1 MFDNYS
7 DSELRDLQDDLML
20 EADEVY
26 LLTPTQDWDEI
37 PVFTASDLYWKV
49 KYAPQNIGKSKKW
62 DFDRKMLECT
72 ANALKISRKD
82 KDADYSQEFLKD
94 YFQVP

>member
-26 LLTPTQDWDEI
+26 KGKDGNFELVSDSLSLRWRSHAVGTSKLLRSLLRND
-37 PVFTASDLYWKV
+37 
-49 KYAPQNIGKSKKW
+49 N
-62 DFDRKMLECT
+62 ML
-72 ANALKISRKD
+72 
-82 KDADYSQEFLKD
+82 
-94 YFQVP
+94 PH

>member
-37 PVFTASDLYWKV
+37 PVFT
-49 KYAPQNIGKSKKW
+49 
-62 DFDRKMLECT
+62 
-72 ANALKISRKD
+72 
-82 KDADYSQEFLKD
+82 
-94 YFQVP
+94 